1 MVHGKEVQARF
12 RPGEGGGIPW
22 FAFLDSKGAVAATS
36 DGPKGNVGCPVES
49 EEIDHFLSMLKG
61 GGSRL
66 TPEQVATVEKGLQ
79 EFAARIKAA
88 RRG

>member
-1 MVHGKEVQARF
+1 MVHGKEVMARF
-12 RPGEGGGIPW
+12 RPGEGRGIPW

-36 DGPKGNVGCPVES
+36 DGPKGNVGCPVEP

-66 TPEQVATVEKGLQ
+66 TPEQVGTVEKGLRD
-79 EFAARIKAA
+79 FAARIKAA